1 MSYTL
6 VSHRASSLC
15 LCMASRSCVQHRPI
29 HIVPTF
35 YLLYPSFLLRG
46 LSECSTD
53 YSIWRSLIFIDMHTN
68 ELLAF
73 DHLNCISSSRGSSVL
88 FHRQCTHPCT

>member
-29 HIVPTF
+29 HIVSTF

-46 LSECSTD
+46 LSVSPAPVVSPPLPSALLCA
-53 YSIWRSLIFIDMHTN
+53 SL
-68 ELLAF
+68 
-73 DHLNCISSSRGSSVL
+73 SVSL
-88 FHRQCTHPCT
+88 SQILMC

>member
-46 LSECSTD
+46 LSVSPAPVVHPPPPLCIFVCFSQCVLVSDPHVLAPPHNT
-53 YSIWRSLIFIDMHTN
+53 SSLEDFPVPPV
-68 ELLAF
+68 A
-73 DHLNCISSSRGSSVL
+73 
-88 FHRQCTHPCT
+88 